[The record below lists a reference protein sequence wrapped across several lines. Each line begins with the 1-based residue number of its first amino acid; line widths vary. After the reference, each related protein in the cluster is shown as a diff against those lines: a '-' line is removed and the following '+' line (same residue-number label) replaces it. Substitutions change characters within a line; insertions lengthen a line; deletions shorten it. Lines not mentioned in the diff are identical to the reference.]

1 MYTIMPYRRNTDVMN
16 PFALADSFLR
26 PFFGDFHTVN
36 DAFRVDV
43 KDTGDAWQLTAELP
57 GVKPEDISLKA
68 ENDVLTIEA
77 DMNTE
82 RKQEEGSY
90 LYTERRSGHMARSFN
105 LEGVDQNAI
114 SANYE
119 NGVLCVKLPKEAP
132 VEKKTARTIAI
143 EGVKPAEHHEDGENN
158 G

>member
-1 MYTIMPYRRNTDVMN
+1 MYTIMPYRRNESAIN
-16 PFALADSFLR
+16 PFAFADSFLR
-26 PFFGDFHTVN
+26 PFFGDLRPAN
-36 DAFRVDV
+36 AFRVDV
-43 KDTGDAWQLTAELP
+43 KDTPDAWQLTAELP

-77 DMNTE
+77 DVNTE
-82 RKQEEGSY
+82 RKEENSSY
-90 LYTERRSGHMARSFN
+90 LYTERRSGHMARSFS

-114 SANYE
+114 TAGYE
-119 NGVLCVKLPKEAP
+119 NGVLTVKLPKEAP

-143 EGVKPAEHHEDGENN
+143 EGVKPAETHEPEESN